1 MDFLRKIGLWP
12 RQSSKTQK
20 KPETFMESV
29 ISIATAVAIALVI
42 RTFAFQPFVIPSGS
56 MKPGL
61 LIGDFVFVSKYTYG
75 FSRYSFPLSP
85 DLFDG
90 RIAMDRQPR
99 LGEVVVF
106 RGPYDPDTDYIKR
119 VVGLP
124 GDRIQMKEGILHIND
139 KPCPVEPVG
148 EFEDDVWVEGANTQK
163 ETRMG
168 GWGEVRHLPQYWETL
183 PNGVR
188 HLIVKKDRFGE
199 GMLDN
204 TQEYVVPAGHYFMMG
219 DNRDESGDSRILR
232 QIGYVP
238 EDHLVG
244 KAQLI
249 WLSSAARW
257 WAVWEWIPLIRFNR
271 LFKRIH

>member
-1 MDFLRKIGLWP
+1 
-12 RQSSKTQK
+12 
-20 KPETFMESV
+20 
-29 ISIATAVAIALVI
+29 
-42 RTFAFQPFVIPSGS
+42 
-56 MKPGL
+56 
-61 LIGDFVFVSKYTYG
+61 
-75 FSRYSFPLSP
+75 
-85 DLFDG
+85 
-90 RIAMDRQPR
+90 MDRQPR